1 MNHIAHYRT
10 TRKSSKMNNARH
22 SLKMNHL
29 NISTYP
35 YLYCYC

>member
-1 MNHIAHYRT
+1 
-10 TRKSSKMNNARH
+10 MNNARH